1 MQIYHFTKYIHDYSL
16 SFSPI
21 FSWISQ
27 YNFHQI
33 HFKQIKY
40 ILILH
45 QLRSCSCIFA
55 IFIHYK
61 YLLHQI
67 QFHQLHLCFKK
78 HLSNQFTFKKFKY
91 ILFFANYI
99 YELSYPPITF
109 ILDSVYYN
117 FHYTT
122 PFSKLLKLRV
132 TNYSWFDYRFLH
144 THFHIHN
151 VLFAAVQSQYPDM
164 VTIPIASPCFMGT
177 QIMDFHPL
185 TKHVSGQ

>member
-1 MQIYHFTKYIHDYSL
+1 MLLYICHFHSLQIPFTPNTV
-16 SFSPI
+16 SPI
-21 FSWISQ
+21 TFMFQ
-27 YNFHQI
+27 KAP
-33 HFKQIKY
+33 FKPIY
-40 ILILH
+40 
-45 QLRSCSCIFA
+45 
-55 IFIHYK
+55 
-61 YLLHQI
+61 
-67 QFHQLHLCFKK
+67 
-78 HLSNQFTFKKFKY
+78 TFKNSNTFY
-91 ILFFANYI
+91 SFLFFAKYI

-144 THFHIHN
+144 THFHVHN
-151 VLFAAVQSQYPDM
+151 VLFTAVQSQYPDM

>member
-1 MQIYHFTKYIHDYSL
+1 MIIHCHFHQ
-16 SFSPI
+16 F

-78 HLSNQFTFKKFKY
+78 HLSNQFTSKKFKY
-91 ILFFANYI
+91 KFMNYHIPQLHSFLILYI
-99 YELSYPPITF
+99 YH
-109 ILDSVYYN
+109 
-117 FHYTT
+117 FHYAT

-151 VLFAAVQSQYPDM
+151 VLFTAVQSQYPDM